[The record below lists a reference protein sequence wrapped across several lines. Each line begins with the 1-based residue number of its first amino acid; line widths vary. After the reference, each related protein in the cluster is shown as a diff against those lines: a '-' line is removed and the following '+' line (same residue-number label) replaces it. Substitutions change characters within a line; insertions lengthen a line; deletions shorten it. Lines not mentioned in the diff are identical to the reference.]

1 MNFLE
6 KYPLPISGLILGLT
20 ALGNLLM
27 SYSEILR
34 NILGI
39 VAGILLILFVLKF
52 VFYPQQ
58 IKKELD
64 NVLIASVIP
73 TFPMALMLLST
84 YLISDFPTFAFIIW
98 ISGLVIHLL
107 LIIWFS
113 LKFVCQ
119 FNIKQVFPTWFIVYV
134 GLTLVSVTGKYGMDN
149 LGRVAFWFGLITYLI
164 LLCPVLYRIIK
175 IKEMPEPALPTL
187 VILAAP
193 ASLLLAGYINSFTE
207 KNMTIIYLLMTLSLI
222 FYIRV
227 IIMLSRLLKLKFYPS
242 YSGFTFP
249 LVISATALKLTKE
262 YFANYNH
269 ELYFLDFLLY
279 FQVIVAVIITFYI
292 LIRYIQFLAP

>member
-1 MNFLE
+1 M
-6 KYPLPISGLILGLT
+6 
-20 ALGNLLM
+20 
-27 SYSEILR
+27 
-34 NILGI
+34 
-39 VAGILLILFVLKF
+39 
-52 VFYPQQ
+52 
-58 IKKELD
+58 
-64 NVLIASVIP
+64 
-73 TFPMALMLLST
+73 
-84 YLISDFPTFAFIIW
+84 
-98 ISGLVIHLL
+98 
-107 LIIWFS
+107 
-113 LKFVCQ
+113 
-119 FNIKQVFPTWFIVYV
+119 
-134 GLTLVSVTGKYGMDN
+134 VSVTGKYGMDN

-227 IIMLSRLLKLKFYPS
+227 IIMLPRLLKLKILQV
-242 YSGFTFP
+242 SGFTFP

-269 ELYFLDFLLY
+269 ELYFLLL
-279 FQVIVAVIITFYI
+279 
-292 LIRYIQFLAP
+292 